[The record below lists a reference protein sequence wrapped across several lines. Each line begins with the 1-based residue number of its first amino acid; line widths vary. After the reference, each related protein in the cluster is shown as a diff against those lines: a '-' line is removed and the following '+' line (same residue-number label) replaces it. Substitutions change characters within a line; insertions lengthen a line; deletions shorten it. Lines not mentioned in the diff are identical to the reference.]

1 MELINQ
7 NQSVFIEEDLEKC
20 DDVDDDVISDFVE
33 D

>member
-7 NQSVFIEEDLEKC
+7 NQSVFIEEDLEKY
-20 DDVDDDVISDFVE
+20 DDVIPAFVE

>member
-7 NQSVFIEEDLEKC
+7 NQSVFIEEDLEKY
-20 DDVDDDVISDFVE
+20 DDVDDAISDFVE